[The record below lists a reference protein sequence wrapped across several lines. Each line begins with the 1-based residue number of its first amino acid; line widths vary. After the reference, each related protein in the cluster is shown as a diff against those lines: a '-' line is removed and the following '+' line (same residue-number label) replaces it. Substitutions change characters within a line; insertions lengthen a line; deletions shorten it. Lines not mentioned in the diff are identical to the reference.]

1 MRGINDD
8 GTVAIV
14 ASIVVAPD
22 ATADDGLAQ
31 DLRSYVKE
39 ELGGLARLGAVVF
52 AESFP
57 ADMSPA
63 HRRQA
68 LELLCGYASRA
79 PQTLTAAQIK
89 AAVRDS

>member
-1 MRGINDD
+1 
-8 GTVAIV
+8 V

-63 HRRQA
+63 QRRQA

-79 PQTLTAAQIK
+79 PQTLTAAQIR